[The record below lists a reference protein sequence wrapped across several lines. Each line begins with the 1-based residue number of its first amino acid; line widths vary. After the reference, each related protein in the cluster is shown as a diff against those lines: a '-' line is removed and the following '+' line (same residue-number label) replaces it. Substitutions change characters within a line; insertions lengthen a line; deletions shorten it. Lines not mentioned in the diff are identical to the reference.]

1 MHLSRIHFVLASVA
15 IAGSAVMANV
25 LAPRELMARTSAAP
39 SLETVIPRQFG
50 TWKIVPEISPVQP
63 VDPEAYVQ
71 PDPQSA
77 KVYSQEVGRGY
88 SDGQG
93 HIVMLMV
100 AYGPVQNY
108 RLKAHRPEI
117 CYTANGFRISDKVD
131 APVSFRDGA
140 SPILATRLIAERE
153 SRYEPVTYWIR
164 IGNDVTNGVVSYQLS
179 RLKYGLRGLIPDGA
193 LIRVSTIG
201 LPREASFQLQDQFIH
216 DLLSAV
222 PPQEL
227 RFFTGAS

>member
-1 MHLSRIHFVLASVA
+1 MQLSRIHFVLASVA
-15 IAGSAVMANV
+15 IVGAAIMANV

-39 SLETVIPRQFG
+39 SLDTVIPRQFG
-50 TWKIVPEISPVQP
+50 TWKVIPEISPVQP

-71 PDPQSA
+71 PDPLSA

-131 APVSFRDGA
+131 APVSFRNGA
-140 SPILATRLIAERE
+140 SPIPATRLVAERE

-164 IGNDVTNGVVSYQLS
+164 IGNDVANGVVSQQLS

-201 LPREASFQLQDQFIH
+201 LPREASFQLQDRFIH
-216 DLLSAV
+216 DLLAAI

-227 RFFTGAS
+227 KFFTGAS

>member
-1 MHLSRIHFVLASVA
+1 MQLSRIHFVLASVVILGA
-15 IAGSAVMANV
+15 AVMANV
-25 LAPRELMARTSAAP
+25 LAPRELMARTSTAP

-50 TWKIVPEISPVQP
+50 TWKVIPEISPIQP
-63 VDPEAYVQ
+63 VDPDAYVQ
-71 PDPQSA
+71 PDPLSA

-88 SDGQG
+88 TDGQG
-93 HIVMLMV
+93 HVVMLMV

-131 APVSFRDGA
+131 APVTYRNGA
-140 SPILATRLIAERE
+140 PPILATRLIAERE

-164 IGNDVTNGVVSYQLS
+164 IGNDVANGVVSYQLN

-193 LIRVSTIG
+193 LIRISTIG
-201 LPREASFQLQDQFIH
+201 LPQEASFQLQDQFIQ
-216 DLLSAV
+216 DLLVAI

-227 RFFTGAS
+227 KFFTGAS